1 MNALD
6 RISIDPEVMGG
17 RPCIKGTRV
26 TVATIVG
33 LLASGAS
40 EERLLELYPYVT
52 VEDVRQSLAY
62 AALRVGE
69 HEVVVT

>member
-40 EERLLELYPYVT
+40 EQRLLELYPYVT